1 MRNRIKR
8 VEVLFEFL
16 RVLVA
21 MVIAYALVLVCISF
35 MVEDSVE
42 GIRLFVLGPFESK
55 RRFGNIISRMITL
68 MLTGAGMCFCYA
80 SNRFNLAGEGAFMI
94 SGCVISLCAISWADA
109 GIPHLLFILILLVI
123 GAACGVLAASVPA
136 VLREK
141 VGANELVVSIMS
153 NYVFLYLSNFVLK
166 TYMQDR
172 SASYLTSPELPSAI
186 RFSTLVART
195 DIHGGL
201 FVALLAV
208 IATIAVFYL
217 TPLGMRIRICG
228 NNEHF
233 AQYSGINMTGCLIVS
248 QLLGGM
254 LSGLGGAVEIMGN
267 YERFNWIALTQYGFD
282 GLMVAVL
289 ARKNP
294 IFIPFG
300 AFLLAYMRI
309 GANVLNV
316 NTSVPIEFVQ
326 VMQAVL
332 ILFIA
337 AQTFLAKSRNKV
349 IFKAAEKRS
358 AEKEAAK

>member
-1 MRNRIKR
+1 MALMTLHQYLAREERENS
-8 VEVLFEFL
+8 VPHELTTL
-16 RVLVA
+16 LLSVA
-21 MVIAYALVLVCISF
+21 DAAKNIRGKVSQGALA
-35 MVEDSVE
+35 
-42 GIRLFVLGPFESK
+42 GVLG
-55 RRFGNIISRMITL
+55 
-68 MLTGAGMCFCYA
+68 
-80 SNRFNLAGEGAFMI
+80 LAGTENVQGEDQKKLD
-94 SGCVISLCAISWADA
+94 VISNEIMCT
-109 GIPHLLFILILLVI
+109 
-123 GAACGVLAASVPA
+123 
-136 VLREK
+136 
-141 VGANELVVSIMS
+141 ANE
-153 NYVFLYLSNFVLK
+153 
-166 TYMQDR
+166 
-172 SASYLTSPELPSAI
+172 P
-186 RFSTLVART
+186 
-195 DIHGGL
+195 
-201 FVALLAV
+201 
-208 IATIAVFYL
+208 
-217 TPLGMRIRICG
+217 C
-228 NNEHF
+228 
-233 AQYSGINMTGCLIVS
+233 
-248 QLLGGM
+248 GM

>member
-1 MRNRIKR
+1 
-8 VEVLFEFL
+8 
-16 RVLVA
+16 
-21 MVIAYALVLVCISF
+21 
-35 MVEDSVE
+35 
-42 GIRLFVLGPFESK
+42 
-55 RRFGNIISRMITL
+55 
-68 MLTGAGMCFCYA
+68 
-80 SNRFNLAGEGAFMI
+80 
-94 SGCVISLCAISWADA
+94 
-109 GIPHLLFILILLVI
+109 
-123 GAACGVLAASVPA
+123 
-136 VLREK
+136 
-141 VGANELVVSIMS
+141 
-153 NYVFLYLSNFVLK
+153 
-166 TYMQDR
+166 MQDR

-267 YERFNWIALTQYGFD
+267 YERFNRIALTQYGFD

-358 AEKEAAK
+358 AEKEAEK